1 MGLIRFIKAA
11 ISFRKTILASIQEQ
25 QEKEA
30 LYLRMTTEE
39 LSDLSDEELLRAVV
53 VRAEQKV
60 DAAGGISALNEKQ
73 RIVWAVNSLDLE
85 VNNGGICQFFVNS
98 SREAAPWVS
107 NSLEII
113 GAAEHKKL
121 FDDFIARYGID
132 VNDLSSF
139 DVETTEEFSAQY
151 ERYPFDEYDNAFCKL
166 KPLALFL
173 TAYIRNDTSDF

>member
-60 DAAGGISALNEKQ
+60 DATGGISALNEKQ

-121 FDDFIARYGID
+121 FDDFIARYRID

-151 ERYPFDEYDNAFCKL
+151 ERYPFDEYDNAFCEL
-166 KPLALFL
+166 KPLELFL
-173 TAYIRNDTSDF
+173 TAYIRTDTSDL